1 MTAIF
6 PAHLG
11 RGYVPGSFNQRR
23 RPHARDFETDSGAVL
38 RSKMPGSALTEVG
51 FTCHYTADQSDDLEA
66 FYTVD
71 CAEGATA
78 FYMPHPVSKAL
89 RIFHWAEAPQI
100 QHYRGAAFAVSFSL
114 LME

>member
-11 RGYVPGSFNQRR
+11 RGYVPGSYSQRR
-23 RPHARDFETDSGAVL
+23 RPHVRDFETDSGAVL
-38 RSKMPGSALTEVG
+38 RSKMPGSALTEVSL
-51 FTCHYTADQSDDLEA
+51 TCYYTADQCDDIEA

-71 CAEGATA
+71 CAEGATG
-78 FYMPHPVSKAL
+78 FYMPHPVSRDL
-89 RIFHWAEAPQI
+89 RTFHWAESPRI
-100 QHYRGAAFAVSFSL
+100 QHYRGGAFAVALSL

>member
-11 RGYVPGSFNQRR
+11 RGYVLGSYSQRR
-23 RPHARDFETDSGAVL
+23 RPHVRDFETDSGMIL

-51 FTCHYTADQSDDLEA
+51 FTCHYTADQYDDLEA

-78 FYMPHPVSKAL
+78 FYMPHPVSKAM
-89 RIFHWAEAPQI
+89 RTFHWAEAPQI
-100 QHYRGAAFAVSFSL
+100 QHYRGAAFAVTLSL